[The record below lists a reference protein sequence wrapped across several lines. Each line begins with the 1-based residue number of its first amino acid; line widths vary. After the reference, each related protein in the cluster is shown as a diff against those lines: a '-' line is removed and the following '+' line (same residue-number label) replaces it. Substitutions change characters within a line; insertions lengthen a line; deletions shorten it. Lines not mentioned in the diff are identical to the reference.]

1 MNGPDDPASQNASA
15 AVSSEFCVWNNF
27 KASGFK
33 SYRLLQPVLN
43 HNPKIFPGSLQTLQG
58 ASLTRQQETSNLEK
72 K

>member
-33 SYRLLQPVLN
+33 SHRLLQPVLN

-58 ASLTRQQETSNLEK
+58 ASLPRQQETSNLEK